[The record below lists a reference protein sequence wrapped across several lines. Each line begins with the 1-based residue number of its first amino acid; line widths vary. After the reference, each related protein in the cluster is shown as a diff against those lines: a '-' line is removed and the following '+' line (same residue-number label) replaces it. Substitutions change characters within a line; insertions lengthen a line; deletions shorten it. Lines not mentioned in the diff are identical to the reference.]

1 MLLKQS
7 AVLGSVVAGATISTQ
22 EMGFLP
28 GMKVAAVIGS
38 PAGAIVGSA
47 IVQTSEDGTTW
58 GTATGASAVTTAGL
72 NIQEITLKQF
82 LRFNM
87 TAWTSGNLQATFLS
101 GLD

>member
-7 AVLGSVVAGATISTQ
+7 AILAAAAAGATINTT

-38 PAGAIVGSA
+38 PGGAIVGSA
-47 IVQTSEDGTTW
+47 IVQTSEDGTAW
-58 GTATGASAVTTAGL
+58 ATATGASAVTTAGL

-101 GLD
+101 GLN